1 MRPIHLVKDLPM
13 RITARSWVAAAAVL
27 APLLLGAS
35 PALGQTA
42 TFARG
47 SDGGPPACSL
57 IKGADVL
64 KLTRNTYTFPEEQ
77 YPAAGGTLCSL
88 PGAEL
93 LVLSGPDSAKRLEKL
108 LESKRRQDEPRK
120 TIGGLGDKS
129 FAMYP
134 KARNSTEAQV
144 PQGLL
149 VTQRGAHTLSLA
161 VDVEKGKPLES
172 IEPTL
177 VSLMKTVLAR
187 LP

>member
-1 MRPIHLVKDLPM
+1 MTT
-13 RITARSWVAAAAVL
+13 TAYSLILTGALA
-27 APLLLGAS
+27 APLLFATTQ
-35 PALGQTA
+35 ALAQDGK
-42 TFARG
+42 FARG
-47 SDGGPPACSL
+47 ADGGPPACSL
-57 IKGADVL
+57 IKGAEVL
-64 KLTRNTYTFPEEQ
+64 KLTRNTYSFPEEQ
-77 YPAAGGTLCSL
+77 YPAAGGTLCSV

-120 TIGGLGDKS
+120 TIGGVGDKT

-134 KARNSTEAQV
+134 KPRNQTEAQI

-149 VTQRGAHTLSLA
+149 ITQRGAHTLSLA

-177 VSLMKTVLAR
+177 VSLMKTVLTR